1 VKPLGASPSALPFFA
16 RRDRSGPASAVRTS
30 EAAPPPRPRRRPS
43 LVRRLVV
50 LQGVLSAIVLVAGGF
65 TLSAFFAERS
75 TAAFDERLGED
86 VLDLVSGTSVD
97 ETGDVAAPTLTDA
110 RTGYAYSGKYWEL
123 VTPSG
128 ASQVR
133 AIDRSR
139 SMWDAPDFTLPRGGE
154 AELASQAG
162 KTIYYD
168 GVGPAPTGAP
178 SAQPGAPVRKEP
190 VRIAA
195 EEVRIAGVKDPI
207 IFMVA
212 QDRSPIDSNIRT
224 FAVWVAVALAALLA
238 MLIAGVVLQVRVGLR
253 PLFRLQREVAAV
265 RTGKTDR
272 VAGDYPA
279 ELDPLASELN
289 ALVAHNQE
297 VVERQ
302 RTHVGNL
309 AHALKTPLT
318 VMDAE
323 AQARPGELAGVV
335 RRQVEVMREQ
345 VDHHLRRARA
355 SARQQGGG
363 ERTAVAPL
371 LEELALTLER
381 IFQDKGVE
389 VDWRAPDDLFFH
401 GERQDLLE
409 LAGNV
414 MENACKW
421 CKARVR
427 VTAAQTATP
436 TSFSLTVEDD
446 GPGLAAGD
454 RKGVLQRGAR
464 LDESAPGS
472 GLGLSIVDE
481 LAKAYGGDLTLADS
495 PLGGLKATLTLPRAE
510 A

>member
-1 VKPLGASPSALPFFA
+1 VTELKASGVSAPPWLGRRARARSSA
-16 RRDRSGPASAVRTS
+16 
-30 EAAPPPRPRRRPS
+30 AAPPPKRRRQPS

-50 LQGVLSAIVLVAGGF
+50 LHAVLSAIVLAIGGV

-75 TAAFDERLGED
+75 TAAFDERLGGD
-86 VLDLVSGTSVD
+86 VLDLVRGTSVD
-97 ETGDVAAPTLTDA
+97 ETGEVAAPTLTDA

-123 VTPSG
+123 VTPTG
-128 ASQVR
+128 DGQVR

-139 SMWDAPDFTLPRGGE
+139 SMWDAPDFALPKGGE
-154 AELASQAG
+154 AELANQAG
-162 KTIYYD
+162 KTVYYD
-168 GVGPAPTGAP
+168 GVGPAPTGAAP
-178 SAQPGAPVRKEP
+178 ALPGAPIRKEP

-212 QDRSPIDSNIRT
+212 EDRSPIDANIRA
-224 FAVWVAVALAALLA
+224 FAVSVAVALAALLA
-238 MLIAGVVLQVRVGLR
+238 MLIAGVMLQVRFGLR
-253 PLFRLQREVAAV
+253 PLFRLQREVASV

-272 VAGDYPA
+272 VGGDYPA
-279 ELDPLASELN
+279 ELEPLASELN

-323 AQARPGELAGVV
+323 AQARPGPLGEVV

-363 ERTAVAPL
+363 ERTAVAPV

-381 IFQDKGVE
+381 IFHDKGVE

-427 VTAAQTATP
+427 VTAEGLDATR
-436 TSFSLTVEDD
+436 FSLTVEDD
-446 GPGLAAGD
+446 GPGLAAED
-454 RKGVLQRGAR
+454 RPEVLQRGAR
-464 LDESAPGS
+464 LDETSPGS

-481 LAKAYGGDLTLADS
+481 LARAYGGALALSDS
-495 PLGGLKATLTLPRAE
+495 HWGGLKAILTLPRGE

>member
-1 VKPLGASPSALPFFA
+1 M
-16 RRDRSGPASAVRTS
+16 
-30 EAAPPPRPRRRPS
+30 
-43 LVRRLVV
+43 VRRLVV
-50 LQGVLSAIVLVAGGF
+50 LHAALSALVLAAGGF
-65 TLSAFFAERS
+65 MLSAFFAEQS
-75 TAAFDERLGED
+75 TAAFDERLNDD

-97 ETGDVAAPTLTDA
+97 ETGEVAAPTLTDA

-128 ASQVR
+128 PSQVR

-139 SMWDAPDFTLPRGGE
+139 SMWDAPDFALPPGG
-154 AELASQAG
+154 AAALARQPG
-162 KTIYYD
+162 KTVYYD
-168 GVGPAPTGAP
+168 GVGPAPAGGPP
-178 SAQPGAPVRKEP
+178 SPGAQPGKEP

-195 EEVRIAGVKDPI
+195 EEVRIAGVKEPI

-224 FAVWVAVALAALLA
+224 FAVSVAVALAGLLA

-253 PLFRLQREVAAV
+253 PLFRLQREVASV

-272 VAGDYPA
+272 LAGDYPA
-279 ELDPLASELN
+279 ELEPLASELN

-323 AQARPGELAGVV
+323 AQARPGELGDVV
-335 RRQVEVMREQ
+335 RRQVDVMREQ

-363 ERTAVAPL
+363 ERTEVAPL

-381 IFQDKGVE
+381 IFHDKGVE
-389 VDWRAPDDLFFH
+389 IDWRAPDDLFFH

-427 VTAAQTATP
+427 ATAEP
-436 TSFSLTVEDD
+436 TQPTTFTLTVEDD
-446 GPGLAAGD
+446 GPGLAASD
-454 RKGVLQRGAR
+454 RAGVTQRGTR
-464 LDESAPGS
+464 LDETAPGS

-481 LAKAYGGDLTLADS
+481 LARAYGGELTLADS
-495 PLGGLKATLTLPRAE
+495 QLGGLKATLTLPRAE

>member
-1 VKPLGASPSALPFFA
+1 MTELKATGVSASPFLGRRAARAKSAA
-16 RRDRSGPASAVRTS
+16 
-30 EAAPPPRPRRRPS
+30 AAPPPKPRRQPS

-50 LQGVLSAIVLVAGGF
+50 LHAVLSAIVLAIGGV

-75 TAAFDERLGED
+75 TAAFDERLGDD
-86 VLDLVSGTSVD
+86 VLDLVRGTSVD
-97 ETGDVAAPTLTDA
+97 ETGEVAAPTLTDA

-123 VTPSG
+123 VTPG
-128 ASQVR
+128 EGGPVH

-139 SMWDAPDFTLPRGGE
+139 SMWDAPDFALPAGG
-154 AELASQAG
+154 APALASRAG
-162 KTIYYD
+162 KTFYYD
-168 GVGPAPTGAP
+168 GMGPAPSGGA
-178 SAQPGAPVRKEP
+178 SAQPGAPAGKEH

-195 EEVRIAGVKDPI
+195 ELVHIAGVKDPI

-212 QDRSPIDSNIRT
+212 EDRSPIDANIRT
-224 FAVWVAVALAALLA
+224 FAVSVAIALAALLA
-238 MLIAGVVLQVRVGLR
+238 MLIGGVMLQVRFGLR
-253 PLFRLQREVAAV
+253 PLFRLQREVASV

-272 VAGDYPA
+272 VGDDYPA
-279 ELDPLASELN
+279 ELEPLASELN

-323 AQARPGELAGVV
+323 AQARPGPLGDVV
-335 RRQVEVMREQ
+335 RRQVDVMREQ

-363 ERTAVAPL
+363 DRTEVAPL

-389 VDWRAPDDLFFH
+389 IDWRAPDDLFFH

-427 VTAAQTATP
+427 VTAEALDATR
-436 TSFSLTVEDD
+436 FSLTVEDD
-446 GPGLAAGD
+446 GPGLAAKD
-454 RKGVLQRGAR
+454 RAEVLQRGAR
-464 LDESAPGS
+464 LDETAPGS

-481 LAKAYGGDLTLADS
+481 LARAYGGALALSDS
-495 PLGGLKATLTLPRAE
+495 HWGGLMTTLTLPRGE

>member
-1 VKPLGASPSALPFFA
+1 MTGLKASGAFALPLIGRRA
-16 RRDRSGPASAVRTS
+16 RART
-30 EAAPPPRPRRRPS
+30 AAGAPPPRRRQPS
-43 LVRRLVV
+43 LVRRLII
-50 LQGVLSAIVLVAGGF
+50 LHAVLSALVLAIGGA
-65 TLSAFFAERS
+65 TLSAFFAQRS
-75 TAAFDERLGED
+75 TAAFDERLGAD
-86 VLDLVSGTSVD
+86 VMDLVRGTSVD
-97 ETGDVAAPTLTDA
+97 ETGEVAAPTLTDA

-123 VTPSG
+123 VTPAG
-128 ASQVR
+128 GGQVR

-139 SMWDAPDFTLPRGGE
+139 SMWDAPDFALPKGGE

-162 KTIYYD
+162 KTVYYD
-168 GVGPAPTGAP
+168 GVGPAPAGAAP
-178 SAQPGAPVRKEP
+178 APGAPAGKEP

-212 QDRSPIDSNIRT
+212 EDRSPIDANIRT
-224 FAVWVAVALAALLA
+224 FAVSVAIALVALLA
-238 MLIAGVVLQVRVGLR
+238 MLIGGVMLQVRFGLR

-272 VAGDYPA
+272 VGGDYPA
-279 ELDPLASELN
+279 ELEPLASELN

-323 AQARPGELAGVV
+323 AQARPGTLGEVV

-389 VDWRAPDDLFFH
+389 IDWRAPDELFFH

-421 CKARVR
+421 CKGRVR
-427 VTAAQTATP
+427 VTAEAQGATL
-436 TSFSLTVEDD
+436 FSLTVEDD
-446 GPGLAAGD
+446 GPGLAAED
-454 RKGVLQRGAR
+454 RAGVLQRGAR
-464 LDESAPGS
+464 LDETAPGS

-481 LAKAYGGDLTLADS
+481 LARAYGGKLTLSDS
-495 PLGGLKATLTLPRAE
+495 HWGGLMASLTLPRAE

>member
-1 VKPLGASPSALPFFA
+1 KPP
-16 RRDRSGPASAVRTS
+16 
-30 EAAPPPRPRRRPS
+30 RRPS
-43 LVRRLVV
+43 MVRRLIV
-50 LQGVLSAIVLVAGGF
+50 LHAALSAIVLAAGGF

-75 TAAFDERLGED
+75 TAAFDERLKDD

-97 ETGDVAAPTLTDA
+97 ETGEVAAPTLTDA

-123 VTPSG
+123 VTPVG
-128 ASQVR
+128 NNHVR

-139 SMWDAPDFTLPRGGE
+139 SMWDAPDFALPAGG
-154 AELASQAG
+154 APALASRAG
-162 KTIYYD
+162 KTFYYD
-168 GVGPAPTGAP
+168 GMGPAPSGGA
-178 SAQPGAPVRKEP
+178 SAQPGAPAGKEH

-195 EEVRIAGVKDPI
+195 ELVHIAGVKDPI

-224 FAVWVAVALAALLA
+224 FAVSVAIALAALLA

-253 PLFRLQREVAAV
+253 PLFRLQREVASV

-272 VAGDYPA
+272 LAGDYPA
-279 ELDPLASELN
+279 ELEPLASELN

-297 VVERQ
+297 VIERQ

-335 RRQVEVMREQ
+335 RRQVEVMRGQ

-363 ERTAVAPL
+363 ERTEVAPL

-381 IFQDKGVE
+381 IFQAKGVE
-389 VDWRAPDDLFFH
+389 IDWRAPDDLFFH

-427 VTAAQTATP
+427 VTAAELAP
-436 TSFSLTVEDD
+436 TRFTLTVEDD
-446 GPGLAAGD
+446 GPGLAAAD
-454 RKGVLQRGAR
+454 RAEVLQRGAR
-464 LDESAPGS
+464 LDETAPGS

-481 LAKAYGGDLTLADS
+481 LARAYGGDLTLADS
-495 PLGGLKATLTLPRAE
+495 QMGGLKATLTLPRAE